1 VGMWSLRPNVRRRLR
16 QGLNAA
22 KTFVRANRPDSTKT
36 RLRTA
41 LAKQEALRRVAMLV
55 AHGTTPPSETFWVVC
70 RELGGLLGAD
80 YAAIAR
86 FEPERMMCHLAEWN
100 DPRVPAMGVPFG
112 GRWPMGDT
120 AAAAV
125 YETGRSARRT
135 SGSVASELGEWLRSH
150 GVSQVVSCPIIVH
163 GRLWGEVTL
172 RFLGSQQAPANTE
185 KRMRDFVELV
195 ACTIAQA
202 EYRAELIAS
211 RARLVT
217 ASDAAQSRIERDL
230 HDGAQQRLIALGLY
244 LREAE
249 TNASDENEAL
259 QRSLSNAAKCQSDVA
274 AQIQQISSGIYPTT
288 LTQKGLNGALRSLVR
303 HSPVR
308 TDLHIG
314 IDRRLPE
321 SVEITLYYVVS
332 EALANILKHANASVA
347 HIDLSM
353 ATNGDALRLTI
364 RDDGV
369 GGADQRRGSGLIGL
383 RDRVETV
390 GGTMEVSS
398 PVGGGTSLVVSIP
411 SSALDGPG
419 VRS

>member
-1 VGMWSLRPNVRRRLR
+1 MGIWSLRPTLRRRLR
-16 QGLNAA
+16 HGLDAA
-22 KTFVRANRPDSTKT
+22 TTFVRANCPDSTRT

-70 RELGGLLGAD
+70 RELGGLLDAD

-100 DPRVPAMGVPFG
+100 DPSVPAMGVPFG

-125 YETGRSARRT
+125 YETGRSARRA
-135 SGSVASELGEWLRSH
+135 SGSTAGELGEWLRSH
-150 GVSQVVSCPIIVH
+150 GVSQVVSCPVIVH
-163 GRLWGEVTL
+163 NRLWGELAL
-172 RFLGSQQAPANTE
+172 RFLGSRPAPADTE
-185 KRMRDFVELV
+185 RRMGDFVELV

-217 ASDAAQSRIERDL
+217 AADAAQRRIERDL

-259 QRSLSNAAKCQSDVA
+259 RRSLSSAAKCQSDVV
-274 AQIQQISSGIYPTT
+274 AQIQQISCGIYPTT
-288 LTQKGLNGALRSLVR
+288 LTQMGLKGAIKSLVR
-303 HSPVR
+303 HCPVR
-308 TDLHIG
+308 TDLHIR

-321 SVEITLYYVVS
+321 PAEITVYYVVS
-332 EALANILKHANASVA
+332 EVLANVLKHANASVV
-347 HIDLSM
+347 HIDLV
-353 ATNGDALRLTI
+353 ATSGDDLRLTI

-369 GGADQRRGSGLIGL
+369 GGADLRRGTGLIGL
-383 RDRVETV
+383 QDRVDTV

-398 PVGGGTSLVVSIP
+398 PVGGGTSVVVGIP
-411 SSALDGPG
+411 SSALDDPQGRP
-419 VRS
+419 